1 METLETI
8 FSTEDEIVEKL
19 KGYANKLDYKKIFFG
34 HLGPELMK
42 IFLNKKDKVF
52 LKNFL
57 EASSYEYGFFDTEI
71 DLSKAFSLYK
81 KYADLNDYFCM
92 YKMHV
97 IYLCEYEKFNV
108 SLNRILEKIY
118 LIKCL
123 AYLPNYIYDWDIKL
137 FEEIDIPFEI
147 AQMLD
152 LEDQDLSKH
161 QKFFELL
168 SNQKEKYNL
177 SDNDI
182 SLMKGTLFC
191 YFYDENTDLHMIA
204 FSTMNSLV
212 PENELD
218 IAYYTAK
225 NKCIFFNSYLKL
237 NDAVTDDEI
246 KKFYE
251 EIHNKKLYEFYGDYG
266 NYLMDKENKA
276 TQEIIEIFSS
286 GASQGFLFN
295 SFRIYQCLINDY
307 GLDAIME
314 DYDKAAKVLDYLLEE
329 IVFENIANKPFI
341 LLIGFL
347 IKHSKFPEKIISNY
361 LVYVKEINEHV
372 ISAIKGKESRN
383 EEFTEEE
390 EYLFVIK
397 GYIHIFGFQ
406 GIEEQNLQK
415 AVEYLDK
422 GTNMTKKMYIKKNNE
437 FIKYN
442 VIKLMHNLNLITD
455 GEFLKAKKEIISF
468 FNKNLK
474 LKYEINDCYI
484 IGEDYFEGITKKKDE
499 INTSLIY
506 KSALNIFCKSVSE
519 SKTKSDI
526 QKFLK
531 NHENK
536 IEYKLKDEI
545 CCICYENKV
554 TKLFIPCKHN
564 FCDFCASKIKKDSKC
579 PVCRSDILSVI

>member
-1 METLETI
+1 
-8 FSTEDEIVEKL
+8 
-19 KGYANKLDYKKIFFG
+19 
-34 HLGPELMK
+34 
-42 IFLNKKDKVF
+42 
-52 LKNFL
+52 
-57 EASSYEYGFFDTEI
+57 
-71 DLSKAFSLYK
+71 
-81 KYADLNDYFCM
+81 M

-108 SLNRILEKIY
+108 PLNRILEKIY

-123 AYLPNYIYDWDIKL
+123 SYLPNYIYDWDIKL
-137 FEEIDIPFEI
+137 FEEIDITFEI

-372 ISAIKGKESRN
+372 ISAIKEKESRN

-526 QKFLK
+526 KKFLK
-531 NHENK
+531 THENK

>member
-1 METLETI
+1 
-8 FSTEDEIVEKL
+8 
-19 KGYANKLDYKKIFFG
+19 
-34 HLGPELMK
+34 
-42 IFLNKKDKVF
+42 
-52 LKNFL
+52 
-57 EASSYEYGFFDTEI
+57 
-71 DLSKAFSLYK
+71 
-81 KYADLNDYFCM
+81 
-92 YKMHV
+92 
-97 IYLCEYEKFNV
+97 
-108 SLNRILEKIY
+108 
-118 LIKCL
+118 
-123 AYLPNYIYDWDIKL
+123 
-137 FEEIDIPFEI
+137 
-147 AQMLD
+147 
-152 LEDQDLSKH
+152 
-161 QKFFELL
+161 
-168 SNQKEKYNL
+168 
-177 SDNDI
+177 
-182 SLMKGTLFC
+182 
-191 YFYDENTDLHMIA
+191 
-204 FSTMNSLV
+204 
-212 PENELD
+212 
-218 IAYYTAK
+218 
-225 NKCIFFNSYLKL
+225 
-237 NDAVTDDEI
+237 
-246 KKFYE
+246 
-251 EIHNKKLYEFYGDYG
+251 
-266 NYLMDKENKA
+266 
-276 TQEIIEIFSS
+276 
-286 GASQGFLFN
+286 
-295 SFRIYQCLINDY
+295 
-307 GLDAIME
+307 ME

-372 ISAIKGKESRN
+372 ISTIKEKESRN

-564 FCDFCASKIKKDSKC
+564 FCEFCASKIKKDSQC